1 MAQDIT
7 IFITDREGQ
16 AHEIKAPT
24 DMNMNLME
32 VIRAHELADEGTI
45 GICGGMAMC
54 ASCQTYIESDHS
66 LPEQNDDER
75 AMLAEAFYLKDNS
88 RLGCQLFITPEL
100 DGLKVTIAPPD
111 A

>member
-1 MAQDIT
+1 MSADIN
-7 IFITDREGQ
+7 ITVIDREGQ
-16 AHEIKAPT
+16 QHQLIAPT

-32 VIRAHELADEGTI
+32 VCKSYELLVKGT
-45 GICGGMAMC
+45 CGGMAMC

-75 AMLAEAFYLKDNS
+75 AMLAEAFYVKDNS

-111 A
+111 G